1 LEVAELIWS
10 RPAEPVA
17 FSWSVEAVRCLSA
30 QLLADADADLL
41 EPLWHRV
48 SKGVVMTAATAAA
61 VSEGS
66 KFRVAFDRAEPADGA
81 GLPEAEAAEEAKAV
95 GSLPLRWTWPLDGAF
110 FLSGSAGGGSL
121 SSSSH
126 GQMLSSVVMAFLVLP
141 EPGPPDADGCGKPRS
156 SGPSGGE
163 SLSPPPPTP

>member
-1 LEVAELIWS
+1 MEVAELIWS

-30 QLLADADADLL
+30 QLLADADLL

-81 GLPEAEAAEEAKAV
+81 GFPETEAAEEAQA
-95 GSLPLRWTWPLDGAF
+95 GS
-110 FLSGSAGGGSL
+110 
-121 SSSSH
+121 
-126 GQMLSSVVMAFLVLP
+126 
-141 EPGPPDADGCGKPRS
+141 
-156 SGPSGGE
+156 
-163 SLSPPPPTP
+163 